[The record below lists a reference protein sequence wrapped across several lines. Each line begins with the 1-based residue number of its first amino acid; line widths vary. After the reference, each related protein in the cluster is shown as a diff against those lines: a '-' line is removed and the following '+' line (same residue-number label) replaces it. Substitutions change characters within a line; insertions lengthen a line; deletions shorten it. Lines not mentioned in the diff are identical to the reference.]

1 VKSVDVFYLSDTTYV
16 KSGPSSPVIGLIDD
30 PNMRRGA
37 QVKFTTTA
45 SVFKPFANIFAPYN
59 RQVDARYKSTAA
71 HRPAAVQHPADP
83 CSSARRGVKK
93 PATVLCGRFWGLQP
107 RFYVGKMH
115 PRELS
120 LGRYGWE

>member
-59 RQVDARYKSTAA
+59 RQVDARYKSTLPIAQQLFSIPPT
-71 HRPAAVQHPADP
+71 R
-83 CSSARRGVKK
+83 ARR
-93 PATVLCGRFWGLQP
+93 
-107 RFYVGKMH
+107 
-115 PRELS
+115 RE
-120 LGRYGWE
+120 GA